1 MQDKIISNFENFLLI
16 EWCVILSKNDFL
28 NIISNLSKYHREH
41 EKFYGQAPLKTA
53 MKIQDSSKTLKTLAD
68 KWGSIKQV
76 EKQNG
81 NPYMGCEDI
90 NDDSTIQHDGLL
102 FMEGEG
108 EPTEITQLKR
118 DLNNIGEDFEKSGT
132 WLSKAMENSWN
143 AAAQLIRIPTLEDVL
158 GERHRIIINDW
169 QAANLSSLVA
179 KLIKRSLLFLNEIDF
194 SPASIRADI
203 KNQKRY
209 PNLLYSSSELLD
221 RASDLSSEFSLLVH
235 DNERRWRV
243 FRNKVQRIKTN
254 NRNSNV
260 C

>member
-1 MQDKIISNFENFLLI
+1 
-16 EWCVILSKNDFL
+16 LSKSDFL

-53 MKIQDSSKTLKTLAD
+53 ITIQDASKTMKTLAD
-68 KWGSIKQV
+68 KWSKIQQV

-90 NDDSTIQHDGLL
+90 NEDAAIQHNGLL

-118 DLNNIGEDFEKSGT
+118 DLNNIGEDFEKSAL

-143 AAAQLIRIPTLEDVL
+143 AAAKLINIPTLEDVL

-169 QAANLSSLVA
+169 QAANLSSLVS
-179 KLIKRSLLFLNEIDF
+179 KLIKRSLLFLNGIDF
-194 SPASIRADI
+194 NPESIRADI
-203 KNQKRY
+203 RSKKRY

-221 RASDLSSEFSLLVH
+221 RAADLSSQFAMLVN

-243 FRNKVQRIKTN
+243 FHNKVQRIKSEMTPRIKKTIN
-254 NRNSNV
+254 KLPR
-260 C
+260 

>member
-1 MQDKIISNFENFLLI
+1 M
-16 EWCVILSKNDFL
+16 SKGDFL
-28 NIISNLSKYHREH
+28 NVISNLSKYHREH
-41 EKFYGQAPLKTA
+41 EKFYGQVPLKTA
-53 MKIQDSSKTLKTLAD
+53 MEIQNTSKTLKTLAD
-68 KWGSIKQV
+68 KWSNIEHI

-90 NDDSTIQHDGLL
+90 NEDATIQHDGLL

-118 DLNNIGEDFEKSGT
+118 NLNNIGEDFEKSGI

-143 AAAQLIRIPTLEDVL
+143 AAAQLIKIPSLEDVL

-179 KLIKRSLLFLNEIDF
+179 KLIKRSLLLLNEIDF
-194 SPASIRADI
+194 NPSSIRADI
-203 KNQKRY
+203 KSQKRY
-209 PNLLYSSSELLD
+209 PDLLYSSSELLD
-221 RASDLSSEFSLLVH
+221 RAADLSSEFALLVH

-243 FRNKVQRIKTN
+243 FHNTVQRIQSKMATQK
-254 NRNSNV
+254 
-260 C
+260 